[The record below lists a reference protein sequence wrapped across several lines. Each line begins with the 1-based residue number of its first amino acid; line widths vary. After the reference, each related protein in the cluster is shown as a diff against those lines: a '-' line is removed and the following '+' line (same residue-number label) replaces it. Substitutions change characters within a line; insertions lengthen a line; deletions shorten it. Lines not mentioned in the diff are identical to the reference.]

1 MYCRLMVVFIKT
13 QPILKVLIMLFFLP
27 YSMQKII
34 LFCTARRIHPIN
46 FESPVRHFHGLK
58 KLRIVSN
65 QPFLILLLSI
75 VKVGSEL
82 IYIKLAHILLYIV
95 HTFTDYCT
103 NLLPG
108 SCNPVTVPLLSIKRD
123 VYCVLI

>member
-1 MYCRLMVVFIKT
+1 MVVFIKT

-82 IYIKLAHILLYIV
+82 IYSYKTRAYSAIYILYIHSRITV
-95 HTFTDYCT
+95 QIFSRGHATRSPFHYY
-103 NLLPG
+103 LLKEM
-108 SCNPVTVPLLSIKRD
+108 CI
-123 VYCVLI
+123 VY

>member
-1 MYCRLMVVFIKT
+1 
-13 QPILKVLIMLFFLP
+13 
-27 YSMQKII
+27 MQKII

-82 IYIKLAHILLYIV
+82 IYSYKTRAYSAIYCTYIHGLLYKSS
-95 HTFTDYCT
+95 
-103 NLLPG
+103 PG
-108 SCNPVTVPLLSIKRD
+108 VMQPGHRSTII
-123 VYCVLI
+123 Y